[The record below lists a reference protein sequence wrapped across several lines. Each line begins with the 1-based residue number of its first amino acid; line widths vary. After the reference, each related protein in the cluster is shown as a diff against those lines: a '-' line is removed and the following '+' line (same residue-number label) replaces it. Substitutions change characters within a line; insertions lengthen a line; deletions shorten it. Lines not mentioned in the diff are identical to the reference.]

1 MFSKTVV
8 HGIQAFCFGYPFI
21 MSWYWMAG
29 GLLYRWLRERHQP
42 SPDEPPVLDSYP
54 SVSVLVPCHNEAANS
69 REVFSALAALDYPDY
84 EVIAINDGSTDNTG
98 EILNDLARR
107 IECMRVVHLAR
118 NQGKAVALNCGA
130 MLARSEI
137 LVCIDG
143 DALLD
148 AHALTWIVRRLL
160 MDGSIGGIT
169 GNPRIRNRSTVLAKL
184 QVGEYGTI
192 VGLIKRAQSLS
203 GWVFTVSGVICAF
216 RKRALQDAGWWS
228 SQTVTDDVELSWRIQ
243 LSGWRVTY
251 QANAICWILMP
262 ETLSGLWKQRL
273 RWSEGGTQTVLIAAP
288 RLWRPRHWRGWI
300 VWGNYM
306 MSVLW
311 SFTILGA
318 ICLWLLE
325 RMGLPLNTGFPTVS
339 LFPAWWGAVLTAT
352 YLLQATVGL
361 ALERRFEKGI
371 LRTVFWLSWYPVFF
385 WMLQALTAVA
395 GLPRAILRMYRPS
408 TGTWTSPDRGI
419 A

>member
-1 MFSKTVV
+1 MFSEAVIR
-8 HGIQAFCFGYPFI
+8 GIQSFCFGYPFV

-42 SPDEPPVLDSYP
+42 PPWEPPRLDSYP
-54 SVSVLVPCHNEAANS
+54 AVSVLVPCHNEAANAK
-69 REVFSALAALDYPDY
+69 EVFTALAVLDYPDY
-84 EVIAINDGSTDNTG
+84 EVIAINDGSTDNTAD
-98 EILNDLARR
+98 ILNDLAQR
-107 IECMRVVHLAR
+107 IECMRVVHLAG

-148 AHALTWIVRRLL
+148 VNALTWIVRRFLL
-160 MDGSIGGIT
+160 DGSIGGIT

-192 VGLIKRAQSLS
+192 VGLIKRAQSLF
-203 GWVFTVSGVICAF
+203 GWVFTVSGVVCAF

-228 SQTVTDDVELSWRIQ
+228 PQTVTDDVELSWRVQ
-243 LSGWRVTY
+243 LSGWRITY

-262 ETLSGLWKQRL
+262 ETLRGLWKQRL
-273 RWSEGGTQTVLIAAP
+273 RWSQGGTQTVLMSTS
-288 RLWRPRHWRGWI
+288 RMLRTRYWRGWL
-300 VWGNYM
+300 VWGNYVT
-306 MSVLW
+306 SILW
-311 SFTILGA
+311 SFAILSALG
-318 ICLWLLE
+318 LWLLE
-325 RMGLPLNTGFPTVS
+325 RLGLPLNTGFPTVS
-339 LFPAWWGAVLTAT
+339 LLPAWWGAILTTT

-361 ALERRFEKGI
+361 ALERRFEKGL
-371 LRTVFWLSWYPVFF
+371 LRTILWLSWYPIFF
-385 WMLQALTAVA
+385 WMLQAMTAVVA
-395 GLPRAILRMYRPS
+395 VPKAIKSIYSPEGR
-408 TGTWTSPDRGI
+408 WTSPDRGI

>member
-1 MFSKTVV
+1 MFSEKVV
-8 HGIQAFCFGYPFI
+8 RGIQSFCFGYPFV

-42 SPDEPPVLDSYP
+42 PPGEPPPLDSYP
-54 SVSVLVPCHNEAANS
+54 AVSILVPCHNESSNAK
-69 REVFSALAALDYPDY
+69 EVFTALAALDYPDY
-84 EVIAINDGSTDNTG
+84 EVIAINDGSTDKTG
-98 EILNDLARR
+98 EILNDLTRR

-130 MLARSEI
+130 MLAKSEI

-148 AHALTWIVRRLL
+148 REALTWIVRRMLL
-160 MDGSIGGIT
+160 DGSIGAIT
-169 GNPRIRNRSTVLAKL
+169 GNPRIRNRSTVLARL

-192 VGLIKRAQSLS
+192 VGLIKRAQSLF
-203 GWVFTVSGVICAF
+203 GWIFTVSGVICAF

-228 SQTVTDDVELSWRIQ
+228 AKTVTDDVELSWRIQ
-243 LSGWRVTY
+243 LSGWRITY

-262 ETLSGLWKQRL
+262 ETLRGLWKQRL
-273 RWSEGGTQTVLIAAP
+273 RWSEGGTQTVLMSTPKIW
-288 RLWRPRHWRGWI
+288 RLSHWRSWI
-300 VWGNYM
+300 VWGNYIT
-306 MSVLW
+306 SVLW
-311 SFTILGA
+311 SLTILSALG
-318 ICLWLLE
+318 LWLLE
-325 RMGLPLNTGFPTVS
+325 RMGLELGSGFPRVS
-339 LFPAWWGAVLTAT
+339 LLPAWWGAVLSAT

-361 ALERRFEKGI
+361 SLERRFEKGL
-371 LRTVFWLSWYPVFF
+371 LRTILWLSWYPVFF

-395 GLPRAILRMYRPS
+395 GLPRAIVRMHRPR
-408 TGTWTSPDRGI
+408 GTWVSPDRGI